1 MMGKTAMPVQYK
13 ISTEIKA
20 GHKTLT
26 KKKIKQKRVDGT
38 INKTTYEYI
47 NNGFSVIRNA
57 IPKEI
62 IEFALDTWKTM
73 ETQPNHQHTFE
84 SEDFITTEHVPDGS
98 RNKSKGNHNT
108 PMGVA
113 MQQYIW
119 NILKKEF
126 HFDLYPTYS
135 YTRKY
140 ERGAY
145 LGVHSDRPE
154 CEVSTTICL
163 DYKTDDKKPW
173 KIWVDNSKNWTL
185 TEWNEDAKALTQ
197 GIPIRKRKSISVDLE
212 PGDLLLYQGPNVAHW
227 RDTLMG
233 DYSYHMFVHF
243 YMHQGFVGSMVGD
256 DMKYD
261 WNDNK
266 YNSSDQ
272 ASNEKKFKKDKF
284 RKEWSLIKT
293 VDSENN
299 FKRWETEKIENDS
312 I

>member
-1 MMGKTAMPVQYK
+1 
-13 ISTEIKA
+13 
-20 GHKTLT
+20 L
-26 KKKIKQKRVDGT
+26 
-38 INKTTYEYI
+38 
-47 NNGFSVIRNA
+47 
-57 IPKEI
+57 
-62 IEFALDTWKTM
+62 
-73 ETQPNHQHTFE
+73 
-84 SEDFITTEHVPDGS
+84 SEDFITTEHVPEGS

-126 HFDLYPTYS
+126 DFILLPTYS
-135 YTRKY
+135 FTRKY

-185 TEWNEDAKALTQ
+185 TDWNKDANALTQ

-243 YMHQGFVGSMVGD
+243 YMSNGTVGSIVGD

-272 ASNEKKFKKDKF
+272 ASNEKKLKGGNF

-299 FKRWETEKIENDS
+299 FKQWKTEKIEDDS

>member
-1 MMGKTAMPVQYK
+1 MMGKTAMPVRYK
-13 ISTEIKA
+13 IN
-20 GHKTLT
+20 TLINEHRNGIE
-26 KKKIKQKRVDGT
+26 KKITGDIT
-38 INKTTYEYI
+38 KTTYEYI

-73 ETQPNHQHTFE
+73 ETQPNHQHTFL
-84 SEDFITTEHVPDGS
+84 SEDFITTEHVPEGS

-126 HFDLYPTYS
+126 DFILLPTYS
-135 YTRKY
+135 FTRKY

-243 YMHQGFVGSMVGD
+243 YMSNGTVGSIVGD

-272 ASNEKKFKKDKF
+272 ASNEKKLKGGNF

-299 FKRWETEKIENDS
+299 FKQWKTEKIEDDS

>member
-1 MMGKTAMPVQYK
+1 MMGRTVMPAQYK
-13 ISTEIKA
+13 ISDV
-20 GHKTLT
+20 GVTLQSNN
-26 KKKIKQKRVDGT
+26 KRKRVDGT
-38 INKTTYEYI
+38 TNKTTYEYI

-73 ETQPNHQHTFE
+73 ETQPNFQHTFE
-84 SEDFITTEHVPDGS
+84 SEDFITTKHVPDGS

-126 HFDLYPTYS
+126 DFDLLPTYS

-163 DYKTDDKKPW
+163 DYKTDNKKPW

-212 PGDLLLYQGPNVAHW
+212 PGALLLYQGPNVAHW

-243 YMHQGFVGSMVGD
+243 YMIRGFVGSIVGD

-272 ASNEKKFKKDKF
+272 ASNEKKLKRDKF
-284 RKEWSLIKT
+284 RKEWSLTKT
-293 VDSENN
+293 VHSENN
-299 FKRWETEKIENDS
+299 FERWETEKIENDS

>member
-1 MMGKTAMPVQYK
+1 M
-13 ISTEIKA
+13 
-20 GHKTLT
+20 
-26 KKKIKQKRVDGT
+26 
-38 INKTTYEYI
+38 
-47 NNGFSVIRNA
+47 
-57 IPKEI
+57 
-62 IEFALDTWKTM
+62 
-73 ETQPNHQHTFE
+73 
-84 SEDFITTEHVPDGS
+84 
-98 RNKSKGNHNT
+98 
-108 PMGVA
+108 
-113 MQQYIW
+113 
-119 NILKKEF
+119 
-126 HFDLYPTYS
+126 
-135 YTRKY
+135 
-140 ERGAY
+140 
-145 LGVHSDRPE
+145 
-154 CEVSTTICL
+154 STTICL

-185 TEWNEDAKALTQ
+185 TDWNKDANALTQ

-243 YMHQGFVGSMVGD
+243 YMSNGTVGSIVGD

-272 ASNEKKFKKDKF
+272 ASNEKKLKGGNF

-299 FKRWETEKIENDS
+299 FKQWKTEKIEDDS